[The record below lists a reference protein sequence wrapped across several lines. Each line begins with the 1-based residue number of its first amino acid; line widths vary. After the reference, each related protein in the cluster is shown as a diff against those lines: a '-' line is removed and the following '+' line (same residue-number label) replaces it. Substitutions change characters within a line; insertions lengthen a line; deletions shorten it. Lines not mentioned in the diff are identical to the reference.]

1 VAKKKSSVQTTSETH
16 RLKGRRKGAL
26 LKEQVWFEDEKVV
39 AYSLAY
45 INLRRCSAD
54 NGRVLAT
61 ITATITTIGT
71 LWERSRQSHLRL
83 TPPWL
88 SDSSLKSMNCGGSK
102 MKKSKVTIKTSSTDE
117 FFHRVR
123 ERAEKLDRGETLPA
137 EITIS
142 FEDPMELLS
151 ILTSER
157 VRLLR
162 RAKGGS
168 LPISDL
174 ADGLKRDVR
183 AVSRDVVVLEK
194 AGLLRTSYRV
204 NPGHGRLKIVEA
216 LARGYKLTA
225 NL

>member
-1 VAKKKSSVQTTSETH
+1 VAK
-16 RLKGRRKGAL
+16 
-26 LKEQVWFEDEKVV
+26 
-39 AYSLAY
+39 
-45 INLRRCSAD
+45 
-54 NGRVLAT
+54 
-61 ITATITTIGT
+61 
-71 LWERSRQSHLRL
+71 
-83 TPPWL
+83 
-88 SDSSLKSMNCGGSK
+88 
-102 MKKSKVTIKTSSTDE
+102 KKSKVTIKTSSTDE

-123 ERAEKLDRGETLPA
+123 GRAEKLDRGETLPA

-183 AVSRDVVVLEK
+183 AVSRDVVALEK

>member
-1 VAKKKSSVQTTSETH
+1 
-16 RLKGRRKGAL
+16 
-26 LKEQVWFEDEKVV
+26 
-39 AYSLAY
+39 
-45 INLRRCSAD
+45 
-54 NGRVLAT
+54 
-61 ITATITTIGT
+61 
-71 LWERSRQSHLRL
+71 
-83 TPPWL
+83 
-88 SDSSLKSMNCGGSK
+88 
-102 MKKSKVTIKTSSTDE
+102 MKKNKVTIKTGSADE

-123 ERAEKLDRGETLPA
+123 GRAEKLDRGEGLPA
-137 EITIS
+137 EMTIS

-183 AVSRDVVVLEK
+183 AVSRDVVVLER
-194 AGLLRTSYRV
+194 AGLLRTSYRA
-204 NPGHGRLKIVEA
+204 NPGHGKLKIVEA
-216 LARGYKLTA
+216 LARAYRLTA